1 MKTGYRYSRAQAL
14 ANYYAD
20 VRNTANFGLM
30 DRLKGLPGD
39 AANLGMQGVSAA
51 DAGLKGIGQGM
62 GRAIRPDLSNVVG
75 EMPAP
80 RFRAAARNRLADVAE
95 AGGGRVGG
103 GLALGAGAG
112 AAGLGGYGAYNALN
126 GEDEDLEEMGEY

>member
-20 VRNTANFGLM
+20 VRNTANFGLL
-30 DRLKGLPGD
+30 DRLKGLPGQ
-39 AANLGMQGVSAA
+39 AAELGMQGVSAA
-51 DAGLKGIGQGM
+51 DAGLKGIGQGI
-62 GRAIRPDLSNVVG
+62 GQAVRPVGPRAGAVNGLR
-75 EMPAP
+75 
-80 RFRAAARNRLADVAE
+80 RRLADVAD

-112 AAGLGGYGAYNALN
+112 ALGLGGYGAYRALN
-126 GEDEDLEEMGEY
+126 GEDEDLEEMGDY